1 MPDMNEI
8 DRLTDAHGEDAA
20 GYARA
25 YLDYVG
31 RLTRE
36 LDPKSIGAMI
46 AVLEGARVRG
56 ATVFFIGNGGSAA
69 TASHFANDI
78 AVGTRTGDA
87 KPFRAMALTD
97 NVAVLTALANDNGYD
112 SIFVDQLR
120 VHLRDG

>member
-69 TASHFANDI
+69 TATPLHSKAARPAWGQWANGRLGTGPAI
-78 AVGTRTGDA
+78 ALVLARNGCVAA
-87 KPFRAMALTD
+87 KMSPL
-97 NVAVLTALANDNGYD
+97 AVTLGNRG
-112 SIFVDQLR
+112 
-120 VHLRDG
+120 